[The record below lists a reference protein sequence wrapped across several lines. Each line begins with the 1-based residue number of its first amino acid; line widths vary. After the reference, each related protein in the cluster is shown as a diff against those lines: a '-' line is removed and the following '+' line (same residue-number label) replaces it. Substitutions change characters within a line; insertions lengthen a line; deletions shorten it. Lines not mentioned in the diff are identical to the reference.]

1 MVFHI
6 LSKEGDLKDITYVN
20 SGESISD
27 VSATL
32 NALND
37 EEIVLFMTDFTF
49 ELTTEFRTMIE
60 SFGISSADLDP
71 VYADENTRKFSS
83 IGGVFNLKGQAHLAV
98 QLPLEGDLM
107 HHGLKVRTNF
117 IFYYAKKENLETSVN
132 KFFLIFQSSRYRQGL
147 VNAF

>member
-60 SFGISSADLDP
+60 SFGISSGDLDP

-117 IFYYAKKENLETSVN
+117 IFYFAKKR
-132 KFFLIFQSSRYRQGL
+132 KFGNFSERIFLIFLILTLSGL

>member
-37 EEIVLFMTDFTF
+37 EEIVLFMTDFTY

-60 SFGISSADLDP
+60 SFGISSEDLDP
-71 VYADENTRKFSS
+71 VYANENSRKFSS

-107 HHGLKVRTNF
+107 HHGLKVRINLLS
-117 IFYYAKKENLETSVN
+117 IYLNKEP
-132 KFFLIFQSSRYRQGL
+132 FLIFLINNSLRLLLNVIS
-147 VNAF
+147 